1 MNHPEVAQAALKIL
15 RSGENFQWYVITLLA
30 LVLYV
35 YANEIRQRNWKGIA
49 AGLSLYM
56 VHWFVI
62 TRCRNGVIAIPP
74 VEKFDRTYIAVIE
87 E

>member
-1 MNHPEVAQAALKIL
+1 MNHPEVTQAALRIL

-49 AGLSLYM
+49 AGLGLYM
-56 VHWFVI
+56 VHWFVEI
-62 TRCRNGVIAIPP
+62 INALVQHFSGHAL
-74 VEKFDRTYIAVIE
+74 
-87 E
+87 